1 MAKTAIVFPGQ
12 GAQAIGMGRDVCE
25 AHSAARDIFGR
36 AHEVVGFDLAAIC
49 FDGPAEKLEQTDIQ
63 QPAIFATS
71 VAMLEAYRASGAP
84 TGGIAM
90 AGGLSLGEYTALYSA
105 GAFSFEDGL
114 RLVHRRGQLMQEAA
128 GAAPSGMVTLVGASE
143 TDAREICEKAAGDD
157 VLAPANYN
165 CPGQIVL
172 AGSKAACSRALT
184 AANEKGVRA
193 VVLAVAGAFHS
204 PYMRSAAEGLELVLT
219 ETRIAAPKFPVISNV
234 TADYHGDPA
243 TIRKSLAAQVTS
255 PVLWQKCAEKLVADG
270 AERMIEFGPGRVLT
284 GLMKKISRR
293 FPIQNVSTAET
304 IEAAG
309 AAAAG
314 PA

>member
-1 MAKTAIVFPGQ
+1 MEKTAILFPGQ
-12 GAQAIGMGRDVCE
+12 GAQTIGMGRDVCE
-25 AHSAARDIFGR
+25 AHPAARKVFDR
-36 AHEVVGFDLAAIC
+36 ANEVVGFDLAAIC

-63 QPAIFATS
+63 QPAIFVTS
-71 VAMLEAYRASGAP
+71 AAIWEAYRTSGARAN
-84 TGGIAM
+84 GIAM
-90 AGGLSLGEYTALYSA
+90 TGGLSLGEYTALYAA

-128 GAAPSGMVTLVGASE
+128 GAAPSGMVTLVGADE
-143 TDAREICEKAAGDD
+143 TDAREICEMAAGDD

-172 AGSKAACSRALT
+172 AGSKAACARALT

-193 VVLAVAGAFHS
+193 VVLSVAGAFHS
-204 PYMRSAAEGLELVLT
+204 PFMRSAAEGLELVLT
-219 ETRIAAPKFPVISNV
+219 ETKIESPKFPVISNV
-234 TADYHGDPA
+234 TADYHGDPE
-243 TIRKSLAAQVTS
+243 TIRKSLSAQVTS
-255 PVLWQKCAEKLVADG
+255 PVLWQKCAERLVADG

-293 FPIQNVSTAET
+293 FPIMNISTADG

-314 PA
+314 RA